1 MLLVNDEFASFS
13 QQICC
18 PNIISNALNNR
29 LAGAKAIAARAQPL
43 GKDTMFNKFLMN
55 NVTKLKV
62 PFYTRLRK
70 KKKIPDKRGGRPPPN
85 LLSLAVHTVDTA
97 PLNNISSNL
106 CVGES

>member
-29 LAGAKAIAARAQPL
+29 LAGAKVIAARAQPL

-62 PFYTRLRK
+62 PFYTPLRN
-70 KKKIPDKRGGRPPPN
+70 KKKIPRQKGRPATPK
-85 LLSLAVHTVDTA
+85 SALACGSH
-97 PLNNISSNL
+97 
-106 CVGES
+106 C

>member
-43 GKDTMFNKFLMN
+43 GKDTMFNKYFLIN
-55 NVTKLKV
+55 NVTKLKG
-62 PFYTRLRK
+62 PFYTRL
-70 KKKIPDKRGGRPPPN
+70 
-85 LLSLAVHTVDTA
+85 
-97 PLNNISSNL
+97 
-106 CVGES
+106 